1 MRVLYNV
8 IFSYVVSY
16 NVMLCYDMLC
26 WVMLCQTNRCPSEDQ
41 ATCKKYYIEV
51 VPSSSE

>member
-8 IFSYVVSY
+8 MFSYVVSY

-26 WVMLCQTNRCPSEDQ
+26 WVMLCQTNRCPSDDQ
-41 ATCKKYYIEV
+41 ATDIKYYFGV
-51 VPSSSE
+51 VPSCS